1 MIFHDTFREYP
12 ARYQKAARRFY
23 FVAIIAFTA
32 SLALYFPGNVKN
44 ERWLLIIID
53 AVSTLFVYTSLILYL
68 TNVTGFRFG
77 TFVYT
82 YSALL
87 NCIFSS
93 WYYYGYSADM
103 TDNVLV
109 TTCFYCVNLV
119 AGGFCVG
126 YKHAWIAAILY
137 LFSFGPLLYI
147 SDDPFMNQNAVIII
161 FLVVALAA
169 GVSWF
174 LYLLEKSYLQELAF
188 MEEINVKDRMLAEQQ
203 HKILNEKLSG
213 KQKEIMAKTMFLL
226 ESAEKNN
233 DFINKLAQ
241 VRNRIRKSD
250 QKLFDEIIQSHR
262 VNHNEN
268 YWKEFETTFIEVHRD
283 FFKTLNQFCPGLSP
297 AELRLA
303 AFIHLGLSSK
313 QIADLI
319 SNTPESIDVA
329 RSRLRNKLKIPAN
342 ANLKSFLLNI

>member
-1 MIFHDTFREYP
+1 MIFRDTFKEYP

-23 FVAIIAFTA
+23 FVAIIAFTT
-32 SLALYFPGNVKN
+32 SLTLYFPGNVNN
-44 ERWLLIIID
+44 ERWLLILID

-68 TNVTGFRFG
+68 RKITGFRFA
-77 TFVYT
+77 TFIYT

-93 WYYYGYSADM
+93 WYYYGYGPDMAD
-103 TDNVLV
+103 NILV

-137 LFSFGPLLYI
+137 ILSFGPLLYI

-169 GVSWF
+169 GISWF
-174 LYLLEKSYLQELAF
+174 LYLLEKSYQQELSF
-188 MEEINVKDRMLAEQQ
+188 IQEINLKDRMLAEQQ
-203 HKILNEKLSG
+203 KRMLTDEIAG
-213 KQKEIMAKTMFLL
+213 KQKEILAKTMFVLG
-226 ESAEKNN
+226 SAEKNN
-233 DFINKLAQ
+233 DFIDKLAQ
-241 VRNRIRKSD
+241 VRNRLKKSD
-250 QKLFDEIIQSHR
+250 QKLLDEVIQSHR

-268 YWKEFETTFIEVHRD
+268 YWKEFETSFVEVHRD
-283 FFKTLNQFCPGLSP
+283 FLKKLNGICPGLSP
-297 AELRLA
+297 PELKLA

-329 RSRLRNKLKIPAN
+329 RSRLRNKLKLPAD

>member
-1 MIFHDTFREYP
+1 MIFHDTFREHP

-23 FVAIIAFTA
+23 FIAIIAFTA
-32 SLALYFPGNVKN
+32 SLSLYLPGNVKH
-44 ERWLLIIID
+44 ERWLLILID
-53 AVSTLFVYTSLILYL
+53 SVSTFLVYASLILYL
-68 TNVTGFRFG
+68 RNVTGFRFG

-93 WYYYGYSADM
+93 WYYYAHSPDF
-103 TDNVLV
+103 TNNVLI

-137 LFSFGPLLYI
+137 ILSFGPLIFI
-147 SDDPFMNQNAVIII
+147 SDDPFMNQNAIIII

-174 LYLLEKSYLQELAF
+174 LYLLEKSYQQELALK
-188 MEEINVKDRMLAEQQ
+188 EEINLKDRMLAEQQ
-203 HKILNEKLSG
+203 KKMLTDEIAG
-213 KQKEIMAKTMFLL
+213 KQKEIMAKTMFVLG
-226 ESAEKNN
+226 SAEKNN
-233 DFINKLAQ
+233 NFINKLAQ
-241 VRNRIRKSD
+241 VRNRIKKSD
-250 QKLFDEIIQSHR
+250 QKLLDEVIQSHR

-268 YWKEFETTFIEVHRD
+268 YWKEFETSFVEVHRD
-283 FFKTLNQFCPGLSP
+283 FLKKLNEICPGLSP

-329 RSRLRNKLKIPAN
+329 RSRLRNKLKMPAD
-342 ANLKSFLLNI
+342 ANLKSYLLNI